1 MMTNE
6 GVESIYMT
14 RNECALMHSSLKE
27 AINSNTSKLD
37 ELNKT
42 IKGNGEDGL
51 ILTVNKLMW
60 RSQLLDKGTSILI
73 AIITS
78 IVTIYLQG
86 WIMRLLG

>member
-1 MMTNE
+1 MMDDE
-6 GVESIYMT
+6 GTGPQFMT
-14 RNECALMHSSLKE
+14 RNECALMHNNLKE
-27 AINSNTSKLD
+27 AINSNTAKLD
-37 ELNKT
+37 DLNKT

-78 IVTIYLQG
+78 IVTAYMLKVFGI
-86 WIMRLLG
+86 